1 MVDEPALAGGRRPH
15 PLEEG
20 SDLSPETVR
29 DLLKALGR
37 ALAEVV
43 RVQSPDLDRDG
54 AIDEEARGRVALR
67 LVDDTLV
74 AAMPQ
79 MLVDEF
85 LSWPHPW
92 TCAATPVE
100 TRAVGV
106 V

>member
-1 MVDEPALAGGRRPH
+1 
-15 PLEEG
+15 
-20 SDLSPETVR
+20 
-29 DLLKALGR
+29 
-37 ALAEVV
+37 
-43 RVQSPDLDRDG
+43 
-54 AIDEEARGRVALR
+54 
-67 LVDDTLV
+67 
-74 AAMPQ
+74 MPQ